1 MTDFHRIP
9 LIHLKIRKKM
19 KSCWSVSWEIPFL
32 AIETIIMI
40 SSVKTNLDIT
50 DCIPKTVKNC
60 QSILN
65 ETTI

>member
-1 MTDFHRIP
+1 
-9 LIHLKIRKKM
+9 M

-50 DCIPKTVKNC
+50 DCIPKTVKHC